1 MSYYGHKSKYNLSQK
16 KITEYKRKMREIEKF
31 CKENNIKASYNYN
44 NYEFE
49 LNGIKYTIQNCAT
62 PPSTENEVFIY
73 AGKTRLIEIYDCL
86 KAGKKID
93 RRGNVI
99 Y

>member
-1 MSYYGHKSKYNLSQK
+1 
-16 KITEYKRKMREIEKF
+16 MREIEKF
-31 CKENNIKASYNYN
+31 CKENNIKPSYNYN
-44 NYEFE
+44 SYEFE
-49 LNGIKYTIQNCAT
+49 LNGIKYTIQNRAT

-73 AGKTRLIEIYDCL
+73 AGKTRLIEIYDYL

-99 Y
+99 F